1 MAGNILFITE
11 DKSNF
16 EFLFSNVSV
25 LRRCETADIVSIT
38 HIKRAINSNVRLVVI
53 KDNEYFQ
60 SEIFKTIEFINRVA
74 PQTRIIVTISQNNE
88 QFMQKCRLSGVYDF
102 IRCDSCPSE
111 FDTRFLNCL
120 KSISLSKYVDILSL
134 FINNT
139 QLINAKTG
147 LFTHKAL
154 KENFYFINEYPL
166 FKTGVYMILTIDDS
180 VKTRVSMNRLGLNLK
195 KCLRQTDIIAQ
206 GSGKFYL
213 ILPETDLQGA
223 KSVAEKVASVMGDDI
238 RLHCG
243 ISVLG
248 VKSFDE
254 LEKDANDGLK
264 SAVINDELYFYL
276 GGNVTPDDSDSV
288 IKEKHFKLF
297 KKAFETKLSSLI
309 EPLFFRFQKEFDAK
323 DEGIAISQYANKIE
337 CVFSLKKDKRHS
349 ELIIRYDG
357 FAKLNFKIVH
367 KGLDTSENTDANIAL
382 NILDEKLLSKYIN
395 KLYSEFMEGLV

>member
-1 MAGNILFITE
+1 MVGNILFITE

-25 LRRCETADIVSIT
+25 LRRSETADIVSVT

-60 SEIFKTIEFINRVA
+60 SEIFKTIEMINRVA

-88 QFMQKCRLSGVYDF
+88 QFMQKCQQLGVYDF
-102 IRCDSCPSE
+102 IRSDSCPSE
-111 FDTRFLNCL
+111 FNTRFLNCL

-139 QLINAKTG
+139 QSINAKTG

-154 KENFYFINEYPL
+154 KENFYYISEYSL
-166 FKTGVYMILTIDDS
+166 FRSGIYMILTIDDS

-195 KCLRQTDIIAQ
+195 KILRQTDIIAQ
-206 GSGKFYL
+206 GSGKYYL
-213 ILPETDLQGA
+213 LLPETDLQGA
-223 KSVAEKVASVMGDDI
+223 KSVAEKVASIMGNDI
-238 RLHCG
+238 KLHCG
-243 ISVLG
+243 ISILG
-248 VKSFDE
+248 AKSFDE
-254 LEKDANDGLK
+254 LEKDANDSLK
-264 SAVINDELYFYL
+264 SAIINDDLYFCL
-276 GGNVTPDDSDSV
+276 HGNVSPDDSGCV

-297 KKAFETKLSSLI
+297 QKAFDTKLSALV
-309 EPLFFRFQKEFDAK
+309 EPLFYRFQKEFESKGEDV
-323 DEGIAISQYANKIE
+323 AISQYANKIE
-337 CVFSLKKDKRHS
+337 CVFSLKKGKRHS

-395 KLYSEFMEGLV
+395 KLYSEFMEGIV